1 MVKAQGWF
9 ALLWAPLG
17 FAVGLFVTARIA
29 LPILLGLP
37 RAIQLVSSGRDGRG
51 GISASCRSSGSLD
64 CAVVCDPIPGQILPA
79 VSSTWFE
86 SNGAL
91 SAGVWFGVVGILL
104 SALSQKSRADF
115 NADFDQSYRQFY
127 VHRDVRRRRPNRHRG
142 LNCSLLEG
150 VSTDHPANRVV
161 LFCAIFP
168 VANYRKSEQGK
179 RHDYEN
185 NHA

>member
-1 MVKAQGWF
+1 MQTIIALLFCLLLVLMVKAQGWF

-37 RAIQLVSSGRDGRG
+37 RAIQLVSSGEMRAAVYRRLLFPPVLW
-51 GISASCRSSGSLD
+51 IVLLSMILFLVRFFRPSA
-64 CAVVCDPIPGQILPA
+64 I
-79 VSSTWFE
+79 TWFE

-115 NADFDQSYRQFY
+115 NADFDRSYRQFY
-127 VHRDVRRRRPNRHRG
+127 VHRDARRRRRH
-142 LNCSLLEG
+142 
-150 VSTDHPANRVV
+150 VSTYQSMKP
-161 LFCAIFP
+161 
-168 VANYRKSEQGK
+168 
-179 RHDYEN
+179 
-185 NHA
+185 